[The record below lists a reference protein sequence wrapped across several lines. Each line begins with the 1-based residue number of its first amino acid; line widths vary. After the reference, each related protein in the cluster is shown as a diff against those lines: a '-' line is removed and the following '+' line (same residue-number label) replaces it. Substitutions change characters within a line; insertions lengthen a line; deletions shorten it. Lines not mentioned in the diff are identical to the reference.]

1 MKFLALTYITWFVTE
16 ESRYYFITKKTF
28 YYCREFIGKISI
40 KSAAEEEEL
49 KKRKGKARLPPAINQ
64 LISIRVL
71 YLCFTL
77 HPKSNTHNK

>member
-1 MKFLALTYITWFVTE
+1 M
-16 ESRYYFITKKTF
+16 

-64 LISIRVL
+64 LISIGVL
-71 YLCFTL
+71 YPARREEIEF
-77 HPKSNTHNK
+77 HNQISESKLLAN